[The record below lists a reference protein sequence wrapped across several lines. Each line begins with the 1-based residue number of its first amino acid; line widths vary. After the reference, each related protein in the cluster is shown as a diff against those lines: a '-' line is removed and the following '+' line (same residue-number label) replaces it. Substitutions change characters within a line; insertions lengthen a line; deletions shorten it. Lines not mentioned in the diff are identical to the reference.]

1 MKQAVILVVEDDAEL
16 RDALCDTLAL
26 AGYATETADNG
37 YAALDILD
45 RKTVQMVITDIQ
57 MPRMDGHTLL
67 KQIKRKWSQLPV
79 MLMTAFG
86 SIEMAV
92 EAMRDG
98 AVDYLTKPFEA
109 EVLAANVALHVD
121 PRVGVAI
128 TADGPA
134 GDEMVAV
141 DTRSRQLVELSK
153 RVAASDATV
162 MLTGESG
169 VGKEVLAQYIHRHS
183 ARADQPFIAI
193 NCAAIPDNML
203 EATLFG
209 YEKGAFTGAYKA
221 CPGKFELA
229 QGGTLLLDEIS
240 EMDAALQAKLLR
252 VLQERQ
258 VERLG
263 GNKLIELDVRV
274 LATSNRDMRKEVKA
288 GHFREDLFYRL
299 NVFPI
304 RIPALRERAD
314 DIVPLAE
321 RLLRKHFSVVSGTIS
336 ASFPLNSPANSPVA
350 VPLLSEAAK
359 TQLQSHHWPGNVR
372 ELDNVIQRAL
382 ILHNGEHIAA
392 EDIQYELVDELS
404 ALPDD
409 DDDDGPKSLGDEM
422 KGHEYSRILSV
433 LKADHGNR
441 KSAAEKLGISQRTLR
456 YKLARMRE
464 MGMSVP
470 GRYGA
475 EMS

>member
-16 RDALCDTLAL
+16 RGALCDTLAL
-26 AGYATETADNG
+26 AGYATQTADNG

-67 KQIKRKWSQLPV
+67 KQIKRKWPQLPV

-121 PRVGVAI
+121 PRIGAAI
-128 TADGPA
+128 TSGGSA

-141 DTRSRQLVELSK
+141 DARSRQLVELSK

-183 ARADQPFIAI
+183 ARVDQPFIAI

-321 RLLRKHFSVVSGTIS
+321 RLLQKHFRVVSGTLS
-336 ASFPLNSPANSPVA
+336 ASFPDTHSVKI
-350 VPLLSEAAK
+350 PLLSAAAK
-359 TQLQSHHWPGNVR
+359 TLLQDHHWPGNVR

-392 EDIQYELVDELS
+392 EDIQYELADEIAPL
-404 ALPDD
+404 ADG
-409 DDDDGPKSLGDEM
+409 DDDGPKSLGDEM
-422 KGHEYSRILSV
+422 KGHEYGRILSV

-441 KSAAEKLGISQRTLR
+441 KTAAEKLGISQRTLR

>member
-1 MKQAVILVVEDDAEL
+1 MKQTVILVVEDDAEL
-16 RDALCDTLAL
+16 RGALCETLNL

-37 YAALDILD
+37 YAALEILD
-45 RKTVQMVITDIQ
+45 RRAVQMVITDIQ
-57 MPRMDGHTLL
+57 MPRMDGHALL
-67 KQIKRKWSQLPV
+67 KAIKRKWPQLPV
-79 MLMTAFG
+79 MMMTAYG
-86 SIEMAV
+86 SIETAV
-92 EAMRDG
+92 AAMRDG

-109 EVLAANVALHVD
+109 EVLATNVALHLD
-121 PRVGVAI
+121 PQRQPGD
-128 TADGPA
+128 TGSDGD
-134 GDEMVAV
+134 DEMVAV
-141 DTRSRQLVELSK
+141 DPRSRQLAELAR

-183 ARADQPFIAI
+183 ARAGQPFVAI

-263 GNKLIELDVRV
+263 GNRLIELDVRV
-274 LATSNRDMRKEVKA
+274 LATSNRNMREEVKA
-288 GHFREDLFYRL
+288 GRFREDLFYRL

-304 RIPALRERAD
+304 QIPPLRERSD

-321 RLLRKHFSVVSGTIS
+321 RLLRKHVRVATGTLS
-336 ASFPLNSPANSPVA
+336 ASFPVSVPVLSA
-350 VPLLSEAAK
+350 EARARLLA
-359 TQLQSHHWPGNVR
+359 HPWPGNVR

-382 ILHNGEHIAA
+382 ILHDGEAIEAG
-392 EDIQYELVDELS
+392 DIQYES
-404 ALPDD
+404 ADNAAATAAHAEE
-409 DDDDGPKSLGDEM
+409 GPKSLGDEM
-422 KGHEYSRILSV
+422 KNHEYSRILAV

-441 KSAAEKLGISQRTLR
+441 KTAAEKLGISQRTLR

-464 MGMSVP
+464 MGMAVP